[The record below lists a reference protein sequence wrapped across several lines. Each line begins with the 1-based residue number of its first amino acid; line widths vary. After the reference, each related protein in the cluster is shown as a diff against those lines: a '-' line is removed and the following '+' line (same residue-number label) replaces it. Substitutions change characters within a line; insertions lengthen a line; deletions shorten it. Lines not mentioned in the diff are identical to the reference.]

1 MEMVE
6 GDTHSKTSS
15 ETETDKS
22 SKNND
27 EESFNDE
34 NDIDDFPAITH
45 SVIFK
50 CIGVFKDHRY
60 QEMLSLVAKKLR
72 EGGEVPVR
80 LQKEP
85 KNPSRFLCNTV

>member
-1 MEMVE
+1 MGFVSCIWQEEFSRSIDTTNYDLMNGNKVPVIWKWLWVE
-6 GDTHSKTSS
+6 GDTHSTTSS

-45 SVIFK
+45 SVIF
-50 CIGVFKDHRY
+50 
-60 QEMLSLVAKKLR
+60 
-72 EGGEVPVR
+72 
-80 LQKEP
+80 
-85 KNPSRFLCNTV
+85 